1 MAQLHAGCPCALIA
15 FVFSHLASMV
25 VGMTNVIEKIIL
37 QAPNPEGLYNY
48 HVGCGH
54 A

>member
-1 MAQLHAGCPCALIA
+1 
-15 FVFSHLASMV
+15 MV

-54 A
+54 AWIPNETSQEKNILTNGYYTKLL